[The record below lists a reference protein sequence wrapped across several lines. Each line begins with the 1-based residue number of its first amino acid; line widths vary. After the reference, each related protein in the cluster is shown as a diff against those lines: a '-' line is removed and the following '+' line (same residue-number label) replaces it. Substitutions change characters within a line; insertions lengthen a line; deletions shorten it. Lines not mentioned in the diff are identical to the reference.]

1 MNSFNN
7 NNKMENFNFEALLKD
22 SLKMNIMSQIE
33 TGNAYI
39 DAVMRMIMITILTA
53 ITGKFIGFVTEFRIP
68 GLNLNIT
75 RKIYLWWKQP
85 KRILITGHIFRELRF
100 LHIRFD
106 FSQRFKAILHKILKS
121 MSTEKN
127 KKLIKKIKE
136 LQVRDSTRYF
146 EKKDEEEFNFIVDQ
160 ESSFEIDAGIF
171 CEVKTFCNNI
181 ESGDKKT
188 NINKEEYQIEIWSLH
203 MNCQELL
210 QYIEKITDEYEKEQ
224 REKSNRKKYIF
235 TFDGRDPETSVKWQ
249 VTEFM
254 NKRTLDHVFFEE
266 KDEVVNFLE
275 KFMKERELYEK
286 IGKPYQ
292 LGILLEGEPGCGKT
306 SFIVA
311 LANYFNRSI
320 KDCQFN
326 RMKTIDDLESCI
338 HCISYDNKDMSID
351 KVIMVAEDFDAMTDL
366 GKSRKLIQKESE
378 ESIMKIQKRNNE
390 FQKNMETFKSEEAKA
405 ILCAIAS
412 QDDLTAAPNLV
423 FPKPDPSKSRD
434 ITLSSVLNIMDGIN
448 NQPGRIIIFTTNH
461 PETLDEAFL
470 RPGRIDLRIKFGR
483 PSRKVMYQIIQNWYK
498 AHDDIYPGRNLVS
511 QFEEKWEKYYDR
523 IKDHKF
529 RPCDVTNILQKFGDN
544 MERAFIEF
552 LKD

>member
-1 MNSFNN
+1 MD
-7 NNKMENFNFEALLKD
+7 NFNFEALLKD
-22 SLKMNIMSQIE
+22 SLKMNIISQIE
-33 TGNAYI
+33 TGNPYI
-39 DAVMRMIMITILTA
+39 DAVVRMIMLTILTA
-53 ITGKFIGFVTEFRIP
+53 ITGKFIGFVTEWRMPNF
-68 GLNLNIT
+68 NIC
-75 RKIYLWWKQP
+75 RKIYFWSKKP
-85 KRILITGHIFRELRF
+85 KCIVITGNIFREFRF

-106 FSQRFKAILHKILKS
+106 FSQRFKAVLHKILKS

-127 KKLIKKIKE
+127 KKLIQKIKE
-136 LQVRDSTRYF
+136 LQVRDSTRFF
-146 EKKDEEEFNFIVDQ
+146 EKRQEEEFNFIVDQ
-160 ESSFEIDAGIF
+160 REPFEIDAEIF
-171 CEVKTFCNNI
+171 CLVTTYSNNI

-188 NINKEEYQIEIWSLH
+188 NLSKEEYQIEIWSEH

-210 QYIEKITDEYEKEQ
+210 EYIEKITDEYEREQ
-224 REKSNRKKYIF
+224 RDKSNRKKYIF
-235 TFDGRDPETSVKWQ
+235 TFDGKDPEVGLKWQ

-266 KDEVVNFLE
+266 KAEVVHFLE
-275 KFMKERELYEK
+275 KFMKERELYER

-338 HCISYDNKDMSID
+338 QCIGYDNKDMSID
-351 KVIMVAEDFDAMTDL
+351 KVIMVAEDFDCMTNVA
-366 GKSRKLIQKESE
+366 KSRKLIEKESE
-378 ESIMKIQKRNNE
+378 ESIMKAQKRNDE
-390 FQKNMETFKSEEAKA
+390 FQKNMANFQSEEAKA

-412 QDDLTAAPNLV
+412 QDDMTAPHVVL
-423 FPKPDPSKSRD
+423 PKPDPSKSRD

-483 PSRKVMYQIIQNWYK
+483 PSRKVMYDIIHNWYK
-498 AHDDIYPGRNLVS
+498 AHDEFYPGRNLVS
-511 QFEEKWEKYYDR
+511 QFEEKWEKYYER
-523 IKDHKF
+523 LQDHKF
-529 RPCDVTNILQKFGDN
+529 RPCDITNILQKFGDN
-544 MERAFIEF
+544 MERTFIEF
-552 LKD
+552 LKN

>member
-1 MNSFNN
+1 MD
-7 NNKMENFNFEALLKD
+7 NFNFEALLKD
-22 SLKMNIMSQIE
+22 SLKMNVMSQIE
-33 TGNAYI
+33 TGNPYI
-39 DAVMRMIMITILTA
+39 DAIMRMIILTMLTA
-53 ITGKFIGFVTEFRIP
+53 ITGRFIQFVTERRMLS
-68 GLNLNIT
+68 LNFNIA

-85 KRILITGHIFRELRF
+85 KRILITGHILRELRF

-136 LQVRDSTRYF
+136 LQVRDSTRYY
-146 EKKDEEEFNFIVDQ
+146 EKKEEEEFNFIVDQ
-160 ESSFEIDAGIF
+160 KSCFEIDTGIF
-171 CEVKTFCNNI
+171 CEVNTFCNNL

-188 NINKEEYQIEIWSLH
+188 SINKEEYQIELWSLN
-203 MNCQELL
+203 MNCQQLL
-210 QYIEKITDEYEKEQ
+210 EYIEKITDEYEREQ
-224 REKSNRKKYIF
+224 RDKSNRKKYIF
-235 TFDGRDPETSVKWQ
+235 TFDGRDPETGVKWQ

-254 NKRTLDHVFFEE
+254 NKRSLEHVFFEE
-266 KDEVVNFLE
+266 KDEVIHFLE

-326 RMKTIDDLESCI
+326 RMKTIDDLENCI

-351 KVIMVAEDFDAMTDL
+351 KVIMVAEDFDCMTDL
-366 GKSRKLIQKESE
+366 AKSRKLIQKESE
-378 ESIMKIQKRNNE
+378 ESIKKMQQRNDE
-390 FQKNMETFKSEEAKA
+390 FQKNMGSFKSEEAKA

-412 QDDLTAAPNLV
+412 QDDMTVIPQMML
-423 FPKPDPSKSRD
+423 PKNDPSKSRD

-461 PETLDEAFL
+461 PETLDDAFL

-483 PSRKVMYQIIQNWYK
+483 PSRKVMYQIIHNWYK
-498 AHDDIYPGRNLVS
+498 AHDEFYPGRNLVS

-523 IKDHKF
+523 LQDNKF
-529 RPCDVTNILQKFGDN
+529 RPCDITNILQKFGDN
-544 MERAFIEF
+544 MERTFIEF
-552 LKD
+552 QKEIF

>member
-1 MNSFNN
+1 MD
-7 NNKMENFNFEALLKD
+7 NFNFEALLKD
-22 SLKMNIMSQIE
+22 SLKMNIISQIE
-33 TGNAYI
+33 TGNPYI
-39 DAVMRMIMITILTA
+39 DAVIRMIMLTMLTA
-53 ITGKFIGFVTEFRIP
+53 ITGKFIGFVTEWRIP
-68 GLNLNIT
+68 SFNFNIA

-85 KRILITGHIFRELRF
+85 KRILITGHIFREMRF

-136 LQVRDSTRYF
+136 LQVRDSTRYY
-146 EKKDEEEFNFIVDQ
+146 EKKEEEEFNFIVDQ
-160 ESSFEIDAGIF
+160 KSSFEIDTGIF
-171 CEVKTFCNNI
+171 CEVNTFYNNI

-188 NINKEEYQIEIWSLH
+188 SVNKEEYQIEIWSLN

-210 QYIEKITDEYEKEQ
+210 QYIEKITDEYEREQ

-235 TFDGRDPETSVKWQ
+235 TFDGSDPEVGLKWQ

-266 KDEVVNFLE
+266 KEEVVHFL
-275 KFMKERELYEK
+275 KKWIRECKLYEM

-306 SFIVA
+306 SFMVA
-311 LANYFNRSI
+311 LANELERNI
-320 KDCQFN
+320 KECKFD
-326 RMKTIDDLESCI
+326 RMKSIDDLERCI

-351 KVIMVAEDFDAMTDL
+351 KVIMVAEDFDCMTDIA
-366 GKSRKLIQKESE
+366 KSRKLIQKESE
-378 ESIMKIQKRNNE
+378 ESIMKSQKKNSE
-390 FQKNMETFKSEEAKA
+390 FQKNMESFKSEEAKA

-412 QDDLTAAPNLV
+412 QDDMTAAPHVV
-423 FPKPDPSKSRD
+423 FPKPDPSKNRD

-461 PETLDEAFL
+461 PETLDDAFL

-483 PSRKVMYQIIQNWYK
+483 PSRKVMYQIIHNWYK
-498 AHDDIYPGRNLVS
+498 AHDDFYPGKNLVS

-523 IKDHKF
+523 LQDNKF
-529 RPCDVTNILQKFGDN
+529 RPCDITNILQKFGDN
-544 MERAFIEF
+544 MERTFIEF

>member
-1 MNSFNN
+1 MD
-7 NNKMENFNFEALLKD
+7 NFNFEALLKD
-22 SLKMNIMSQIE
+22 SLKMNVMSQIE
-33 TGNAYI
+33 TGNPYI
-39 DAVMRMIMITILTA
+39 DAIMRMIMLTMLTA
-53 ITGKFIGFVTEFRIP
+53 ITGRFIGFVTERRIP
-68 GLNLNIT
+68 NLNFNIP

-85 KRILITGHIFRELRF
+85 KRILITGHILRELRF

-136 LQVRDSTRYF
+136 LQVRDSTRYY
-146 EKKDEEEFNFIVDQ
+146 EKKEEEEFNFIVDQ
-160 ESSFEIDAGIF
+160 KSCFEIDTGIF
-171 CEVKTFCNNI
+171 CEVNTFCNNL

-188 NINKEEYQIEIWSLH
+188 SINKEEYQIEIWSLN

-224 REKSNRKKYIF
+224 RDKSNRKKYIF
-235 TFDGRDPETSVKWQ
+235 TFDGRDSETGVKWQ
-249 VTEFM
+249 VNEFM
-254 NKRTLDHVFFEE
+254 NKRSLDHVFFEE
-266 KDEVVNFLE
+266 KEEVVHFLE

-338 HCISYDNKDMSID
+338 HCICYDNKDMSID
-351 KVIMVAEDFDAMTDL
+351 KVIMVAEDFDCMTDL
-366 GKSRKLIQKESE
+366 AKSRKLIQKESD
-378 ESIMKIQKRNNE
+378 ESIMKAQKRNDE
-390 FQKNMETFKSEEAKA
+390 FQKNMGSFKSDEAKA

-412 QDDLTAAPNLV
+412 QDDMTVIPQMML
-423 FPKPDPSKSRD
+423 PKNDPSKSRD

-461 PETLDEAFL
+461 PETLDDAFL

-483 PSRKVMYQIIQNWYK
+483 PSRKVMYDIIKNWYK
-498 AHDDIYPGRNLVS
+498 AHDEFYPGKNLVS
-511 QFEEKWEKYYDR
+511 QFEEKWEKYYER
-523 IKDHKF
+523 LQDHKF
-529 RPCDVTNILQKFGDN
+529 RPCDITNILQKFGDN
-544 MERAFIEF
+544 MERTFIEF
-552 LKD
+552 QRNVS

>member
-1 MNSFNN
+1 MD
-7 NNKMENFNFEALLKD
+7 NFNFEALLKD
-22 SLKMNIMSQIE
+22 SLKMNVMSQIE
-33 TGNAYI
+33 TGNPYI
-39 DAVMRMIMITILTA
+39 DAIMRMIMLTMLTA
-53 ITGKFIGFVTEFRIP
+53 ITGRFIQFVTEKRI
-68 GLNLNIT
+68 LNLNFNIT

-136 LQVRDSTRYF
+136 LQVRDSTRYY
-146 EKKDEEEFNFIVDQ
+146 EKKEEEEFNFIVDQ
-160 ESSFEIDAGIF
+160 KSSFEIDAGIF
-171 CEVKTFCNNI
+171 CEVNTYYNNLD
-181 ESGDKKT
+181 SGDKKT
-188 NINKEEYQIEIWSLH
+188 SINKEEYQIEIWSLN

-224 REKSNRKKYIF
+224 RDKSNRKKYIF
-235 TFDGRDPETSVKWQ
+235 TFDGRDSETGVKWQ
-249 VTEFM
+249 VNEFM
-254 NKRTLDHVFFEE
+254 NKRSLDHVFFEE
-266 KDEVVNFLE
+266 KEEVVHFLE

-338 HCISYDNKDMSID
+338 HCICYDNKDMSID
-351 KVIMVAEDFDAMTDL
+351 KVIMVAEDFDCMTDL
-366 GKSRKLIQKESE
+366 AKSRKLIQKESD
-378 ESIMKIQKRNNE
+378 ESIMKAQKRNDE
-390 FQKNMETFKSEEAKA
+390 FQKNMGSFKSEEAKA

-412 QDDLTAAPNLV
+412 QDDMTVIPQMML
-423 FPKPDPSKSRD
+423 PKNDPSKSRD

-461 PETLDEAFL
+461 PETLDDAFL

-483 PSRKVMYQIIQNWYK
+483 PSRKVMYDIIKNWYK
-498 AHDDIYPGRNLVS
+498 AHDEFYPGKNLVS
-511 QFEEKWEKYYDR
+511 QFEEKWEKYYER
-523 IKDHKF
+523 LQDHKF
-529 RPCDVTNILQKFGDN
+529 RPCDITNILQKFGDN
-544 MERAFIEF
+544 MERTFIEF
-552 LKD
+552 QRNAS

>member
-1 MNSFNN
+1 MD
-7 NNKMENFNFEALLKD
+7 NFNFEILLKD
-22 SLKMNIMSQIE
+22 SLKMNMISQIE
-33 TGNAYI
+33 TGNPYI
-39 DAVMRMIMITILTA
+39 DAVMRMILLTILTA
-53 ITGKFIGFVTEFRIP
+53 VTGKFISFVTEWRMP
-68 GLNLNIT
+68 NLNIT
-75 RKIYLWWKQP
+75 RKIYLLWKRP
-85 KRILITGHIFRELRF
+85 KRILITGHIFREFRF

-106 FSQRFKAILHKILKS
+106 FSQRFKAILYKILKS

-127 KKLIKKIKE
+127 KKLIQKIKE
-136 LQVRDSTRYF
+136 LQVRDSTRFY
-146 EKKDEEEFNFIVDQ
+146 EKKEEEEFNFIIDQ
-160 ESSFEIDAGIF
+160 KSSFEIDPGIY
-171 CEVKTFCNNI
+171 CEVNSYYNNI

-188 NINKEEYQIEIWSLH
+188 SINKEEYQIEIWSEH
-203 MNCQELL
+203 MDCQQLL
-210 QYIEKITDEYEKEQ
+210 EYIEKITDEYEREQ

-235 TFDGRDPETSVKWQ
+235 TFDGRDPEVGLKWQ

-266 KDEVVNFLE
+266 KEEVVHFLE

-326 RMKTIDDLESCI
+326 RMKTIDDLENCI

-351 KVIMVAEDFDAMTDL
+351 KVIMVAEDFDAMTNVA
-366 GKSRKLIQKESE
+366 KSRKLIEKEGE
-378 ESIMKIQKRNNE
+378 ESIMKAKKRDDDLK
-390 FQKNMETFKSEEAKA
+390 KNMESFQSEEAKA

-412 QDDLTAAPNLV
+412 QDDMAAPYVNL
-423 FPKPDPSKSRD
+423 PKNDPSKSRD

-483 PSRKVMYQIIQNWYK
+483 PSRKVMYDIVKNWYK
-498 AHDDIYPGRNLVS
+498 AHDEFYPGRNYVI
-511 QFEEKWEKYYDR
+511 QFEQKWEKYYDR
-523 IKDHKF
+523 LQDHKF
-529 RPCDVTNILQKFGDN
+529 RPCDITNILQKFGDN
-544 MERAFIEF
+544 MERTFIEF

>member
-1 MNSFNN
+1 MD
-7 NNKMENFNFEALLKD
+7 NFNFEALLKD
-22 SLKMNIMSQIE
+22 SLKMNIISQIE
-33 TGNAYI
+33 TGNPYI
-39 DAVMRMIMITILTA
+39 DAIIRMIMLTMLTA
-53 ITGKFIGFVTEFRIP
+53 ITGKFIGFVTEWRIP
-68 GLNLNIT
+68 NLNFNIA

-85 KRILITGHIFRELRF
+85 KRILITGHILRELRF

-146 EKKDEEEFNFIVDQ
+146 EKKEEEEFNFIVDQ
-160 ESSFEIDAGIF
+160 KSCFEIDTGIF
-171 CEVKTFCNNI
+171 CEVNTFCNNL

-188 NINKEEYQIEIWSLH
+188 SINKEEYQIEIWSLN
-203 MNCQELL
+203 MNCQQLL
-210 QYIEKITDEYEKEQ
+210 EYIEKITDEYEREQ
-224 REKSNRKKYIF
+224 RDKSNRKKYIF
-235 TFDGRDPETSVKWQ
+235 TFDGRDSETGVKWQ
-249 VTEFM
+249 VNEFM
-254 NKRTLDHVFFEE
+254 NKRSLDHVFFEE
-266 KDEVVNFLE
+266 KDEVVHFLE

-338 HCISYDNKDMSID
+338 HCICYDNKDMSID
-351 KVIMVAEDFDAMTDL
+351 KVIMVAEDFDCMTDL
-366 GKSRKLIQKESE
+366 GKSRKLIQKESD
-378 ESIMKIQKRNNE
+378 ESIMKTQKRNDE
-390 FQKNMETFKSEEAKA
+390 FQKNMGSFKSEEAKA

-412 QDDLTAAPNLV
+412 QDDMTVIPQMML
-423 FPKPDPSKSRD
+423 PKNDPSKSRD

-483 PSRKVMYQIIQNWYK
+483 PSRKVMYDIIKNWYK
-498 AHDDIYPGRNLVS
+498 AHDDFYPGKNLVS

-523 IKDHKF
+523 LQDHKF
-529 RPCDVTNILQKFGDN
+529 RPCDITNILQKFGDN
-544 MERAFIEF
+544 MERTFIEF
-552 LKD
+552 QRNAS

>member
-1 MNSFNN
+1 MD
-7 NNKMENFNFEALLKD
+7 NFNFEGLLKD
-22 SLKMNIMSQIE
+22 SLKMNIISQIE
-33 TGNAYI
+33 TGNVYI
-39 DAVMRMIMITILTA
+39 DAIMRMIMLTMLTA
-53 ITGKFIGFVTEFRIP
+53 ITGKFIGFVTEWRIP
-68 GLNLNIT
+68 SLNFNIA

-85 KRILITGHIFRELRF
+85 KRILITGHIFREMRY

-160 ESSFEIDAGIF
+160 KSSFEIDAGIF
-171 CEVKTFCNNI
+171 CEVNTFCNNI

-188 NINKEEYQIEIWSLH
+188 SVNKEEYQIEIWSLH

-210 QYIEKITDEYEKEQ
+210 QYIEKITDEYVEEQ
-224 REKSNRKKYIF
+224 RKKSNRKKYIF
-235 TFDGRDPETSVKWQ
+235 MFDGSDPEVGLKWQ

-266 KDEVVNFLE
+266 KEEVVNFLE

-366 GKSRKLIQKESE
+366 AKSRKLIQKESE
-378 ESIMKIQKRNNE
+378 ESIMKAQKRNDE
-390 FQKNMETFKSEEAKA
+390 FQKNMGSLKSEEAKA

-412 QDDLTAAPNLV
+412 QDDMTAAPHVV

-461 PETLDEAFL
+461 PETLDDAFL

-483 PSRKVMYQIIQNWYK
+483 PSRKVMHQIIHNWYK
-498 AHDDIYPGRNLVS
+498 SHDEFYPGRNLVS

-523 IKDHKF
+523 LQDHKF
-529 RPCDVTNILQKFGDN
+529 RPCDITNILQKFGDN
-544 MERAFIEF
+544 MERTFIEF
-552 LKD
+552 LKN

>member
-1 MNSFNN
+1 MD
-7 NNKMENFNFEALLKD
+7 NFNFEGLLKD
-22 SLKMNIMSQIE
+22 SLKMNIISQIE

-39 DAVMRMIMITILTA
+39 DAIMRMIMLTILTA
-53 ITGKFIGFVTEFRIP
+53 ITGKFIGFVTEWRMPNF
-68 GLNLNIT
+68 NIA
-75 RKIYLWWKQP
+75 RKFYLWWKQP
-85 KRILITGHIFRELRF
+85 KRILITGHIFREFRF

-121 MSTEKN
+121 MSTKKN
-127 KKLIKKIKE
+127 RKLIQKIKE
-136 LQVRDSTRYF
+136 LQVRDSTRFYD
-146 EKKDEEEFNFIVDQ
+146 KKEDDVEFNFIVDQ
-160 ESSFEIDAGIF
+160 REPFEIDAGIF
-171 CEVKTFCNNI
+171 CLVNTYSNNI

-188 NINKEEYQIEIWSLH
+188 NISKEEYQIEIWAENMS
-203 MNCQELL
+203 CQELL

-235 TFDGRDPETSVKWQ
+235 TFDGRDPETGVKWQ

-266 KDEVVNFLE
+266 KDEVVHFLE

-311 LANYFNRSI
+311 LANWFNRSI

-338 HCISYDNKDMSID
+338 HCIGYDNKDMSID
-351 KVIMVAEDFDAMTDL
+351 KVIMVAEDFDCMTDL
-366 GKSRKLIQKESE
+366 AKSRKLIQKEND
-378 ESIMKIQKRNNE
+378 ESIMKAQKRNDE
-390 FQKNMETFKSEEAKA
+390 FQKNMGSFKSEEAKA

-412 QDDLTAAPNLV
+412 QDDMTASPHVV

-483 PSRKVMYQIIQNWYK
+483 PSRKVMHQIIQNWYK
-498 AHDDIYPGRNLVS
+498 AHDEFYPGRNLVS

-523 IKDHKF
+523 LQDHKF
-529 RPCDVTNILQKFGDN
+529 RPCDITNILQKFGDN
-544 MERAFIEF
+544 MERTFIEF
-552 LKD
+552 MKD

>member
-1 MNSFNN
+1 MD
-7 NNKMENFNFEALLKD
+7 NFNFESLLKD
-22 SLKMNIMSQIE
+22 SLKMNVMSQIE
-33 TGNAYI
+33 TGNPYI
-39 DAVMRMIMITILTA
+39 DAVMRMIILTMLTA
-53 ITGKFIGFVTEFRIP
+53 FTGRFIGFVTESRIP
-68 GLNLNIT
+68 SFNIA
-75 RKIYLWWKQP
+75 RKIYFLWQKP

-100 LHIRFD
+100 LNIRFN
-106 FSQRFKAILHKILKS
+106 FSQRFKAILYKILKS

-127 KKLIKKIKE
+127 KKLIQKIKE

-146 EKKDEEEFNFIVDQ
+146 EKKEEEEFNFIVDQ
-160 ESSFEIDAGIF
+160 KSSFEIDDGIF
-171 CEVKTFCNNI
+171 CEVNAFYNNI

-188 NINKEEYQIEIWSLH
+188 NINKEEYQIEIWSEH
-203 MNCQELL
+203 MDCQQLL
-210 QYIEKITDEYEKEQ
+210 EYIEKITDEYEREQ
-224 REKSNRKKYIF
+224 RDKSNRKKYIF
-235 TFDGRDPETSVKWQ
+235 TFDGRDPEVGLKWQ
-249 VTEFM
+249 VSEFM
-254 NKRTLDHVFFEE
+254 NKRSLDHVFFEE
-266 KDEVVNFLE
+266 KEEVVHFLE

-311 LANYFNRSI
+311 LANYFDRSI

-338 HCISYDNKDMSID
+338 HCIGYDNKDMSID
-351 KVIMVAEDFDAMTDL
+351 KVIMVAEDFDCMTNIA
-366 GKSRKLIQKESE
+366 KSRKLIEKESE
-378 ESIMKIQKRNNE
+378 ESIMKVQKRNND

-412 QDDLTAAPNLV
+412 QDDMTAPYSVL
-423 FPKPDPSKSRD
+423 PKNDPLKSRD

-483 PSRKVMYQIIQNWYK
+483 PSRKVMYQIIRNWYK
-498 AHDDIYPGRNLVS
+498 AHDEFYPGKNLVS
-511 QFEEKWEKYYDR
+511 QFEEKWERYYDR
-523 IKDHKF
+523 LKDHKF
-529 RPCDVTNILQKFGDN
+529 RPCDITNILQKYGDN
-544 MERAFIEF
+544 MERTFIEF
-552 LKD
+552 SKTS

>member
-1 MNSFNN
+1 MD
-7 NNKMENFNFEALLKD
+7 NFNFEALLKD
-22 SLKMNIMSQIE
+22 SLKMNIISQIE
-33 TGNAYI
+33 TGNPYI
-39 DAVMRMIMITILTA
+39 DAVMRMIMLTMLTA
-53 ITGKFIGFVTEFRIP
+53 ITGKFIGFVTECRMP
-68 GLNLNIT
+68 NMNIGK
-75 RKIYLWWKQP
+75 KIYFLWKRP
-85 KRILITGHIFRELRF
+85 KRILITGHIFREMRY

-106 FSQRFKAILHKILKS
+106 FSQRFKAVLHKILKS

-127 KKLIKKIKE
+127 KKLIQKIKE

-146 EKKDEEEFNFIVDQ
+146 EKKEEEEFNFIVDQ
-160 ESSFEIDAGIF
+160 KSCFEIDAGIF
-171 CEVKTFCNNI
+171 CEVNTFYNNI

-188 NINKEEYQIEIWSLH
+188 NINKEEYQIEIWSEH

-210 QYIEKITDEYEKEQ
+210 QYIEKITDEYEREQ

-235 TFDGRDPETSVKWQ
+235 TFDGRDPEVGIKWQ

-254 NKRTLDHVFFEE
+254 NKRKLAHVFFEGKE
-266 KDEVVNFLE
+266 EVVNFLE

-286 IGKPYQ
+286 IGKSWQ

-306 SFIVA
+306 LFTSA
-311 LANYFNRSI
+311 LADEFDRSI

-326 RMKTIDDLESCI
+326 RMKTIDDLEKCI
-338 HCISYDNKDMSID
+338 HCISYDNKDMSVD
-351 KVIMVAEDFDAMTDL
+351 KVIMVAEDFDCMTDIA
-366 GKSRKLIQKESE
+366 KSRKLIQKEND
-378 ESIMKIQKRNNE
+378 ESIKKIQQRNDE
-390 FQKNMETFKSEEAKA
+390 FQRNMGSFKSEEAKA

-412 QDDLTAAPNLV
+412 QDDMTASPHV
-423 FPKPDPSKSRD
+423 IFPKPDPSKSRD

-483 PSRKVMYQIIQNWYK
+483 PSRKVMHQIIQNWYK
-498 AHDDIYPGRNLVS
+498 AHDEFYPGRNLVS

-523 IKDHKF
+523 LQDHKF
-529 RPCDVTNILQKFGDN
+529 RPCDITNILQKFGDN
-544 MERAFIEF
+544 MERTFIEL

>member
-1 MNSFNN
+1 MD
-7 NNKMENFNFEALLKD
+7 NFNFEALLKD
-22 SLKMNIMSQIE
+22 SLKMNVMSQIE
-33 TGNAYI
+33 TGNIYI
-39 DAVMRMIMITILTA
+39 DAIMRMIMLTMLTA
-53 ITGKFIGFVTEFRIP
+53 ITGRFIGFVTERRIP
-68 GLNLNIT
+68 NLNFNIP

-85 KRILITGHIFRELRF
+85 KRILITGHILRELRF

-136 LQVRDSTRYF
+136 LQVRDSTRYY
-146 EKKDEEEFNFIVDQ
+146 EKKEEEEFNFIVDQ
-160 ESSFEIDAGIF
+160 KSCFEIDTGIF
-171 CEVKTFCNNI
+171 CEVNTFCNNL

-188 NINKEEYQIEIWSLH
+188 SINKEEYQIEIWSLN
-203 MNCQELL
+203 MNCQQLL
-210 QYIEKITDEYEKEQ
+210 EYIEKITDEYEKEQ
-224 REKSNRKKYIF
+224 RDKSNRKKYIF
-235 TFDGRDPETSVKWQ
+235 TFDGRDTETGVKWQ

-254 NKRTLDHVFFEE
+254 NKRSLEHVFFEE
-266 KDEVVNFLE
+266 KDEVVHFLE

-338 HCISYDNKDMSID
+338 HCICYDNKDMSID
-351 KVIMVAEDFDAMTDL
+351 KVIMVAEDFDCMTNIS
-366 GKSRKLIQKESE
+366 KSRKLIEKEGE
-378 ESIMKIQKRNNE
+378 ESIMKTQKRNNE
-390 FQKNMETFKSEEAKA
+390 FQKNMGSFKSEEAKA

-412 QDDLTAAPNLV
+412 QDDLTAAPHIV

-483 PSRKVMYQIIQNWYK
+483 PSRKVMYQIIHNWYK
-498 AHDDIYPGRNLVS
+498 AHDDFYPGKNLVS

-523 IKDHKF
+523 LQDHKV
-529 RPCDVTNILQKFGDN
+529 RPCDITNILQKFGDN
-544 MERAFIEF
+544 MERTFIEF
-552 LKD
+552 QRNSF

>member
-1 MNSFNN
+1 MD
-7 NNKMENFNFEALLKD
+7 NFNFEALLKD
-22 SLKMNIMSQIE
+22 SLKMNVMSQIE
-33 TGNAYI
+33 TGNPYI
-39 DAVMRMIMITILTA
+39 DAIMRMIMLTMLTA
-53 ITGKFIGFVTEFRIP
+53 ITGKFIGFVTECRMPSF
-68 GLNLNIT
+68 NFNIA

-85 KRILITGHIFRELRF
+85 KRILITGHILRELRF

-136 LQVRDSTRYF
+136 LQVRDSTRYY
-146 EKKDEEEFNFIVDQ
+146 EKKEEEEFNFIVDQ
-160 ESSFEIDAGIF
+160 KSCFEIDAGIF
-171 CEVKTFCNNI
+171 CEVNTYYNNLD
-181 ESGDKKT
+181 SGDKKT
-188 NINKEEYQIEIWSLH
+188 SINKEEYQIEIWSLN
-203 MNCQELL
+203 MNCQQLL
-210 QYIEKITDEYEKEQ
+210 EYIEKITDEYEREQ
-224 REKSNRKKYIF
+224 RDKSNRKKYIF
-235 TFDGRDPETSVKWQ
+235 TFDGRDPETGVKWQ

-254 NKRTLDHVFFEE
+254 NKRSLDHVFFEE
-266 KDEVVNFLE
+266 KDEVVHFLE

-338 HCISYDNKDMSID
+338 HCICYDNKDMSID
-351 KVIMVAEDFDAMTDL
+351 KVIMVAEDFDCMTDL
-366 GKSRKLIQKESE
+366 AKSRKLIQKESD
-378 ESIMKIQKRNNE
+378 ESIMKAQKRNDE
-390 FQKNMETFKSEEAKA
+390 FQKNMGSFKSEEAKA

-412 QDDLTAAPNLV
+412 QDDMTVIPQMML
-423 FPKPDPSKSRD
+423 PKNDPSKSRD

-461 PETLDEAFL
+461 PETLDDAFL

-483 PSRKVMYQIIQNWYK
+483 PSRKVMYDIIKNWYK
-498 AHDDIYPGRNLVS
+498 AHDEFYPGKNLVS
-511 QFEEKWEKYYDR
+511 QFEEKWEKYSER
-523 IKDHKF
+523 LQDHKF
-529 RPCDVTNILQKFGDN
+529 RPCDITNILQKFGDN
-544 MERAFIEF
+544 IERVFIEF
-552 LKD
+552 QKEIL

>member
-1 MNSFNN
+1 
-7 NNKMENFNFEALLKD
+7 
-22 SLKMNIMSQIE
+22 
-33 TGNAYI
+33 
-39 DAVMRMIMITILTA
+39 
-53 ITGKFIGFVTEFRIP
+53 
-68 GLNLNIT
+68 
-75 RKIYLWWKQP
+75 
-85 KRILITGHIFRELRF
+85 
-100 LHIRFD
+100 
-106 FSQRFKAILHKILKS
+106 
-121 MSTEKN
+121 
-127 KKLIKKIKE
+127 
-136 LQVRDSTRYF
+136 
-146 EKKDEEEFNFIVDQ
+146 
-160 ESSFEIDAGIF
+160 
-171 CEVKTFCNNI
+171 
-181 ESGDKKT
+181 
-188 NINKEEYQIEIWSLH
+188 

-210 QYIEKITDEYEKEQ
+210 NYIEKITDEYEREQ
-224 REKSNRKKYIF
+224 RDKSNRKKYIF
-235 TFDGRDPETSVKWQ
+235 TFDGKDPEVGLKWQ

-266 KDEVVNFLE
+266 KEEVVHFLE

-311 LANYFNRSI
+311 IANWFNRSI

-338 HCISYDNKDMSID
+338 HCIGYDNKDMSID
-351 KVIMVAEDFDAMTDL
+351 KVIMVAEDFDCMTNVA
-366 GKSRKLIQKESE
+366 KSRKLIEKEGE
-378 ESIMKIQKRNNE
+378 ESIMKAQKKNDE
-390 FQKNMETFKSEEAKA
+390 FQKNMASFQSEEAKA

-412 QDDLTAAPNLV
+412 QDDMTAPHVVL
-423 FPKPDPSKSRD
+423 PKPDPSKSRD

-498 AHDDIYPGRNLVS
+498 AHDDFYPGRNLVS
-511 QFEEKWEKYYDR
+511 QFEEKWERYFDR
-523 IKDHKF
+523 LKDHKF
-529 RPCDVTNILQKFGDN
+529 RPCDITNILQKYGDN
-544 MERAFIEF
+544 MERTFIEF

>member
-1 MNSFNN
+1 MD
-7 NNKMENFNFEALLKD
+7 NFNFETFLKD
-22 SLKMNIMSQIE
+22 SLKMNVMSQIE
-33 TGNAYI
+33 TGNAFI
-39 DAVMRMIMITILTA
+39 DAIMRMIILTMLTA
-53 ITGKFIGFVTEFRIP
+53 ITGRFIGFVTERRIP
-68 GLNLNIT
+68 NLNFNIP

-85 KRILITGHIFRELRF
+85 KRILITGHILRELRF

-136 LQVRDSTRYF
+136 LQVRDSTRYY

-160 ESSFEIDAGIF
+160 KSCFEIDTGIF
-171 CEVKTFCNNI
+171 CEVNTFCNNL

-188 NINKEEYQIEIWSLH
+188 SINKEEYQIEIWSLN
-203 MNCQELL
+203 MNCQQLL
-210 QYIEKITDEYEKEQ
+210 EYIEKITDEYEKEQ
-224 REKSNRKKYIF
+224 RDKSNRKKYIF
-235 TFDGRDPETSVKWQ
+235 TFDGRDTETGVKWQ

-254 NKRTLDHVFFEE
+254 NKRSLEHVFFEE
-266 KDEVVNFLE
+266 KEEVVHFLE

-338 HCISYDNKDMSID
+338 HCISYDNKDMNID
-351 KVIMVAEDFDAMTDL
+351 KVIMVAEDFDCMTDL
-366 GKSRKLIQKESE
+366 AKSRKLIQKEND
-378 ESIMKIQKRNNE
+378 ESIMKAQKRNDE
-390 FQKNMETFKSEEAKA
+390 FQKNMGSFKSEEAKA

-412 QDDLTAAPNLV
+412 QDDMTVIPQMML
-423 FPKPDPSKSRD
+423 PKNDPSKSRD

-498 AHDDIYPGRNLVS
+498 AHDDFYPGKNLVS
-511 QFEEKWEKYYDR
+511 QFEEKWEKYYER
-523 IKDHKF
+523 LQDHKF
-529 RPCDVTNILQKFGDN
+529 RPCDITNILQKFGDN
-544 MERAFIEF
+544 MERTFIEF
-552 LKD
+552 QRNSS

>member
-1 MNSFNN
+1 MD
-7 NNKMENFNFEALLKD
+7 NFNFEALLKD
-22 SLKMNIMSQIE
+22 SLKMNMISQIE
-33 TGNAYI
+33 TGNPYI
-39 DAVMRMIMITILTA
+39 DAVMRMILLTILTA
-53 ITGKFIGFVTEFRIP
+53 VTGKFISFVTEWRMP
-68 GLNLNIT
+68 HLNIT
-75 RKIYLWWKQP
+75 RKIYLLWKRP
-85 KRILITGHIFRELRF
+85 KRILITGHIFREFRF

-106 FSQRFKAILHKILKS
+106 FSQRFKAILYKILKS

-127 KKLIKKIKE
+127 KKLIQKIKE
-136 LQVRDSTRYF
+136 LQVRDSTRFY
-146 EKKDEEEFNFIVDQ
+146 EKKEEEEFNFIVDQ
-160 ESSFEIDAGIF
+160 KSSFEIDPGIY
-171 CEVKTFCNNI
+171 CEVNSYYNNI

-188 NINKEEYQIEIWSLH
+188 SINKEEYQIEIWSEH
-203 MNCQELL
+203 MDCQQLL
-210 QYIEKITDEYEKEQ
+210 EYIEKITDEYEREQ

-235 TFDGRDPETSVKWQ
+235 TFDGRDPEVGLKWQ

-266 KDEVVNFLE
+266 KEEVVHFLE

-326 RMKTIDDLESCI
+326 RMKTIDDLENCI

-351 KVIMVAEDFDAMTDL
+351 KVIMVAEDFDAMTNVA
-366 GKSRKLIQKESE
+366 KSRKLIEKEGE
-378 ESIMKIQKRNNE
+378 ESIMKAKKRDDE
-390 FQKNMETFKSEEAKA
+390 LKKNMESFQSEEAKA

-412 QDDLTAAPNLV
+412 QDDMAAPHVVLTKN
-423 FPKPDPSKSRD
+423 DPSKSRD

-483 PSRKVMYQIIQNWYK
+483 PSRKVMYDIVKNWYK
-498 AHDDIYPGRNLVS
+498 AHDEFYPGRNLVS
-511 QFEEKWEKYYDR
+511 QFEEKWEKYYHN
-523 IKDHKF
+523 IEDHKF
-529 RPCDVTNILQKFGDN
+529 RPCDITNILQKFGDN
-544 MERAFIEF
+544 MERTFIEF

>member
-1 MNSFNN
+1 MD
-7 NNKMENFNFEALLKD
+7 NFNFEALLKD
-22 SLKMNIMSQIE
+22 SLKMNMISQID
-33 TGNAYI
+33 TGNPYI
-39 DAVMRMIMITILTA
+39 DAIVRMILLTILTA
-53 ITGKFIGFVTEFRIP
+53 ITGKFIGFVTEWRMP
-68 GLNLNIT
+68 NLNIT
-75 RKIYLWWKQP
+75 RKIYFWWKKP
-85 KRILITGHIFRELRF
+85 KCIVITGNIFREFRY

-106 FSQRFKAILHKILKS
+106 FSQRFKAVLHKILKS

-127 KKLIKKIKE
+127 KKLIQKIKE
-136 LQVRDSTRYF
+136 LQVRDSTRFF
-146 EKKDEEEFNFIVDQ
+146 EKKEDEVEFNFIVDQ
-160 ESSFEIDAGIF
+160 RESFEIDAGVF
-171 CEVKTFCNNI
+171 CLVNTFSNNI

-188 NINKEEYQIEIWSLH
+188 NISKEEYQIEIWSEH

-210 QYIEKITDEYEKEQ
+210 EYIEKITDEYEREQ
-224 REKSNRKKYIF
+224 HDKSNRKKYIF
-235 TFDGRDPETSVKWQ
+235 TFDGRDPEVGLKWQ

-266 KDEVVNFLE
+266 KDEVVHFLE

-338 HCISYDNKDMSID
+338 QCIGYDNKDMSID
-351 KVIMVAEDFDAMTDL
+351 KVIMVAEDFDCMTNVA
-366 GKSRKLIQKESE
+366 KSRKLIEKEGE
-378 ESIMKIQKRNNE
+378 ESIMKAQKRNDE
-390 FQKNMETFKSEEAKA
+390 FQKNMDSFKSEEAKA
-405 ILCAIAS
+405 ILCAIS
-412 QDDLTAAPNLV
+412 NQDDMTASHMVL
-423 FPKPDPSKSRD
+423 PKPDPSKSRD

-461 PETLDEAFL
+461 PESLDEAFL

-483 PSRKVMYQIIQNWYK
+483 PSRKVMYNIIKNWYK
-498 AHDDIYPGRNLVS
+498 AYDDFYTGRNYVI
-511 QFEEKWEKYYDR
+511 QFEEKWEKYYER
-523 IKDHKF
+523 LQDHKF
-529 RPCDVTNILQKFGDN
+529 RPCDITNILQKFGDN
-544 MERAFIEF
+544 MERTFIEF
-552 LKD
+552 LRD

>member
-1 MNSFNN
+1 MD
-7 NNKMENFNFEALLKD
+7 NFNFDALLKD
-22 SLKMNIMSQIE
+22 SLKMNVMSQIE
-33 TGNAYI
+33 TGNPYI
-39 DAVMRMIMITILTA
+39 DAIMRMIILTMLTA
-53 ITGKFIGFVTEFRIP
+53 ITGRFIQFVTERRMLS
-68 GLNLNIT
+68 LNFNIA

-85 KRILITGHIFRELRF
+85 KRILITGHILRELRF

-136 LQVRDSTRYF
+136 LQVRDSTRYY
-146 EKKDEEEFNFIVDQ
+146 EKKEEEEFNFIVDQ
-160 ESSFEIDAGIF
+160 KSCFEIDTGIF
-171 CEVKTFCNNI
+171 CEVNTFCNNL

-188 NINKEEYQIEIWSLH
+188 SINKEEYQIEIWSLN
-203 MNCQELL
+203 MNCQQLL
-210 QYIEKITDEYEKEQ
+210 EYIEKITDEYEREQ
-224 REKSNRKKYIF
+224 RDKSNRKKYIF
-235 TFDGRDPETSVKWQ
+235 TFDGRDPETGVKWQ

-254 NKRTLDHVFFEE
+254 NKRSLEHVFFEE
-266 KDEVVNFLE
+266 KEEVVHFLE

-326 RMKTIDDLESCI
+326 RMKTIDDLENCI
-338 HCISYDNKDMSID
+338 HCISYDNKDMGID
-351 KVIMVAEDFDAMTDL
+351 KVIMVAEDFDCMTDL
-366 GKSRKLIQKESE
+366 AKSRKLIQKEND
-378 ESIMKIQKRNNE
+378 ESIMKAQKRNDE
-390 FQKNMETFKSEEAKA
+390 FQKNMGSFKSEEAKA

-412 QDDLTAAPNLV
+412 QDDMTVIPQMML
-423 FPKPDPSKSRD
+423 PKNDPSKSRD

-483 PSRKVMYQIIQNWYK
+483 PSRKVMYQIIHNWYK
-498 AHDDIYPGRNLVS
+498 AHDEFYPGKNLVS
-511 QFEEKWEKYYDR
+511 QFEEKWEKYYERLQDL
-523 IKDHKF
+523 KF
-529 RPCDVTNILQKFGDN
+529 RPCDITNILQKFGDN
-544 MERAFIEF
+544 MERTFIEF
-552 LKD
+552 QRTIS

>member
-1 MNSFNN
+1 MD
-7 NNKMENFNFEALLKD
+7 NFNFEGLLKD
-22 SLKMNIMSQIE
+22 SLKMNIISQIE

-39 DAVMRMIMITILTA
+39 DAIMRMIMLTILTA
-53 ITGKFIGFVTEFRIP
+53 ITGKFIGFVTEWRMPNF
-68 GLNLNIT
+68 NIS

-85 KRILITGHIFRELRF
+85 KRILITGHIFREFRF
-100 LHIRFD
+100 LQIRFD

-121 MSTEKN
+121 MSTKKN
-127 KKLIKKIKE
+127 RKLIQKIKE
-136 LQVRDSTRYF
+136 LQVRDSTRFYD
-146 EKKDEEEFNFIVDQ
+146 KKEDDVEFNFIVDQ
-160 ESSFEIDAGIF
+160 REPFEIDAGIF
-171 CEVKTFCNNI
+171 CLVNTYSNNI

-188 NINKEEYQIEIWSLH
+188 NISKEEYQIEIWAENMS
-203 MNCQELL
+203 CQELL

-235 TFDGRDPETSVKWQ
+235 TFDGRDPETGVKWQ
-249 VTEFM
+249 VAEFM

-266 KDEVVNFLE
+266 KEEVVHFLE

-311 LANYFNRSI
+311 LANWFNRSI

-338 HCISYDNKDMSID
+338 HCIGYDNKDMSID
-351 KVIMVAEDFDAMTDL
+351 KVIMVAEDFDCMTDL
-366 GKSRKLIQKESE
+366 AKSRKLIQKEND
-378 ESIMKIQKRNNE
+378 ESIMKAQKRNDE
-390 FQKNMETFKSEEAKA
+390 FQKNMGSFKSEEAKA

-412 QDDLTAAPNLV
+412 QDDMTASPHVV

-483 PSRKVMYQIIQNWYK
+483 PSRKVMHQIIQNWYK
-498 AHDDIYPGRNLVS
+498 AHDEFYPGRNLVS

-523 IKDHKF
+523 LQDHKF
-529 RPCDVTNILQKFGDN
+529 RPCDITNILQKFGDN
-544 MERAFIEF
+544 MERTFIEF
-552 LKD
+552 MKD

>member
-1 MNSFNN
+1 MD
-7 NNKMENFNFEALLKD
+7 NFNFEALLKD
-22 SLKMNIMSQIE
+22 SLKMNIISQIE
-33 TGNAYI
+33 TGNPYI
-39 DAVMRMIMITILTA
+39 DAVMRMIMLTILTA
-53 ITGKFIGFVTEFRIP
+53 ITGKFIGFVTEWRMP
-68 GLNLNIT
+68 YLNIG
-75 RKIYLWWKQP
+75 RKIYFWWKKP
-85 KRILITGHIFRELRF
+85 KCIVITGNIFREFRF

-106 FSQRFKAILHKILKS
+106 FSQRFKAVLHKILKS

-127 KKLIKKIKE
+127 KKLIQKIKE
-136 LQVRDSTRYF
+136 FQVRDSTRFF
-146 EKKDEEEFNFIVDQ
+146 ERKQEEEFNFIVDQ
-160 ESSFEIDAGIF
+160 REPFEIDAGIF
-171 CEVKTFCNNI
+171 CLVNTFSNNI

-188 NINKEEYQIEIWSLH
+188 NLSKEEYQIEIWSEH

-210 QYIEKITDEYEKEQ
+210 EYIEKITDEYEREQ

-235 TFDGRDPETSVKWQ
+235 TFDGRDPEVGLKWQ

-266 KDEVVNFLE
+266 KAEVVHFLE

-338 HCISYDNKDMSID
+338 HCIGYDNKDMSID
-351 KVIMVAEDFDAMTDL
+351 KVIMVAEDFDCMTNVA
-366 GKSRKLIQKESE
+366 KSRKLIEKEGE
-378 ESIMKIQKRNNE
+378 ESIMKAQKKNDE
-390 FQKNMETFKSEEAKA
+390 FQKNMASFQSEEAKA

-412 QDDLTAAPNLV
+412 QDDMTTPIVSL
-423 FPKPDPSKSRD
+423 PKPDPSKSRD

-461 PETLDEAFL
+461 PETLDDAFL

-498 AHDDIYPGRNLVS
+498 AHDDFYPGRNLVS
-511 QFEEKWEKYYDR
+511 QFEEKWERYFDR
-523 IKDHKF
+523 LQDNKF
-529 RPCDVTNILQKFGDN
+529 RPCDITNILQKYGDN
-544 MERAFIEF
+544 MERTFIEF

>member
-1 MNSFNN
+1 MD
-7 NNKMENFNFEALLKD
+7 NFNFEALLKD
-22 SLKMNIMSQIE
+22 SLKMNVMSQIE

-39 DAVMRMIMITILTA
+39 DAVMRMIMLTMLTA
-53 ITGKFIGFVTEFRIP
+53 ITGKFIGFVTEWRMPSF
-68 GLNLNIT
+68 NFNIA

-85 KRILITGHIFRELRF
+85 KRILITGHIFREMRF

-160 ESSFEIDAGIF
+160 KSSFEIDAGIF
-171 CEVKTFCNNI
+171 CEVNTFCNNI
-181 ESGDKKT
+181 ESSDKKT
-188 NINKEEYQIEIWSLH
+188 SVNKEEYQIEIWSLH

-210 QYIEKITDEYEKEQ
+210 QYIEKITDEYVEEQ

-235 TFDGRDPETSVKWQ
+235 TFDGSDPEVGLKWQ

-266 KDEVVNFLE
+266 KKEVVHFLE

-311 LANYFNRSI
+311 LANWFNRSI

-351 KVIMVAEDFDAMTDL
+351 EVIMVAEDFDAMTDL
-366 GKSRKLIQKESE
+366 AKSRKLIQKESE
-378 ESIMKIQKRNNE
+378 ESIMKTQKRNDE
-390 FQKNMETFKSEEAKA
+390 FQKNMSSFKSEEAKA

-412 QDDLTAAPNLV
+412 QDDITAAPHMV

-483 PSRKVMYQIIQNWYK
+483 PSRKVMHQIIQNWYK
-498 AHDDIYPGRNLVS
+498 AHDEFYPGRNLVS

-523 IKDHKF
+523 LQDQKF
-529 RPCDVTNILQKFGDN
+529 RPCDITNILQKFGDN
-544 MERAFIEF
+544 MERTFIEF

>member
-1 MNSFNN
+1 MD
-7 NNKMENFNFEALLKD
+7 NFNFESLLKD
-22 SLKMNIMSQIE
+22 SLKMNVMSQIE
-33 TGNAYI
+33 TGNPYI
-39 DAVMRMIMITILTA
+39 DAIMRMIILTMLTG
-53 ITGKFIGFVTEFRIP
+53 ITGKFIGFVTERRIP
-68 GLNLNIT
+68 SLNFYIA

-85 KRILITGHIFRELRF
+85 KRILITGHILRELRF

-136 LQVRDSTRYF
+136 LQVRDSTRYY
-146 EKKDEEEFNFIVDQ
+146 EKKEEEEFNFIVDQ
-160 ESSFEIDAGIF
+160 KSCFEIDTGIF
-171 CEVKTFCNNI
+171 CEVNTFCNNL

-188 NINKEEYQIEIWSLH
+188 SINKEEYQIELWSLN
-203 MNCQELL
+203 MNCQQLL
-210 QYIEKITDEYEKEQ
+210 EYIEKITDEYEREQ
-224 REKSNRKKYIF
+224 RDKSNRKKYIF
-235 TFDGRDPETSVKWQ
+235 TFDGRDPETGVKWQ

-254 NKRTLDHVFFEE
+254 NKRSLEHVFFEE
-266 KDEVVNFLE
+266 KDEVIHFLE

-326 RMKTIDDLESCI
+326 RMKTIDDLENCI

-351 KVIMVAEDFDAMTDL
+351 KVIMVAEDFDCMTDL
-366 GKSRKLIQKESE
+366 AKSRKLIQKESE
-378 ESIMKIQKRNNE
+378 ESIKKMQQRNDE
-390 FQKNMETFKSEEAKA
+390 FQKNMGSFKSEEAKA

-412 QDDLTAAPNLV
+412 QDDMTVIPQMML
-423 FPKPDPSKSRD
+423 PKNDPSKSRD

-461 PETLDEAFL
+461 PETLDDAFL

-483 PSRKVMYQIIQNWYK
+483 PSRKVMYQIIHNWYK
-498 AHDDIYPGRNLVS
+498 AHDEFYPGRNLVS

-523 IKDHKF
+523 LQDNKF
-529 RPCDVTNILQKFGDN
+529 RPCDITNILQKFGDN
-544 MERAFIEF
+544 MERTFIEF
-552 LKD
+552 QKEIF

>member
-1 MNSFNN
+1 MD
-7 NNKMENFNFEALLKD
+7 NFNFEALLKD
-22 SLKMNIMSQIE
+22 SLKMNIISQIE
-33 TGNAYI
+33 SGNPYI
-39 DAVMRMIMITILTA
+39 DAIIRMIMLTMLTA
-53 ITGKFIGFVTEFRIP
+53 ITGKFISFVTEWRMPEF
-68 GLNLNIT
+68 NIGK
-75 RKIYLWWKQP
+75 KIYFLWKRP
-85 KRILITGHIFRELRF
+85 KRILITGHIFREFRF
-100 LHIRFD
+100 LSIRFD
-106 FSQRFKAILHKILKS
+106 FSQRFKAILNKILKS

-127 KKLIKKIKE
+127 KKLIQKIKE
-136 LQVRDSTRYF
+136 LQVRDSTRYY
-146 EKKDEEEFNFIVDQ
+146 EKKEEEQFNFIVDQ
-160 ESSFEIDAGIF
+160 KSSFEIDPGIF
-171 CEVKTFCNNI
+171 CEINTFYNNI

-188 NINKEEYQIEIWSLH
+188 SINKEEYNIEIWSEH

-210 QYIEKITDEYEKEQ
+210 EYIEKITDEYEREQ

-235 TFDGRDPETSVKWQ
+235 TFDGSDPEVGLKWQ

-266 KDEVVNFLE
+266 KEEVVNFLE

-311 LANYFNRSI
+311 LAKYFDRSI

-326 RMKTIDDLESCI
+326 RMKTIDDLEKCI
-338 HCISYDNKDMSID
+338 QCISYDNKDMSID
-351 KVIMVAEDFDAMTDL
+351 RVIMVAEDFDCMTNVA
-366 GKSRKLIQKESE
+366 KSRKLIQKEGE
-378 ESIMKIQKRNNE
+378 ESIMKAQKRNDE
-390 FQKNMETFKSEEAKA
+390 FQKNMATFQSEEAKA

-412 QDDLTAAPNLV
+412 QDDMAAPFVTL
-423 FPKPDPSKSRD
+423 PKPDPSKSRD

-498 AHDDIYPGRNLVS
+498 AHDEFYPGRNHVS
-511 QFEEKWEKYYDR
+511 QFEEKWEKYYD
-523 IKDHKF
+523 ILQDHKF
-529 RPCDVTNILQKFGDN
+529 RPCDITNILQKFGDN
-544 MERAFIEF
+544 MERTFIEF
-552 LKD
+552 LKN

>member
-1 MNSFNN
+1 MD
-7 NNKMENFNFEALLKD
+7 NFNFEALLKD
-22 SLKMNIMSQIE
+22 SLKMNIISQIE
-33 TGNAYI
+33 TGNAYV
-39 DAVMRMIMITILTA
+39 DAVMRMIMLTMLTA
-53 ITGKFIGFVTEFRIP
+53 ITGKFIGFVTEWRMPSF
-68 GLNLNIT
+68 NFNIA

-136 LQVRDSTRYF
+136 LQVRDSTRYY
-146 EKKDEEEFNFIVDQ
+146 EKKEEEEFNFIVDQ
-160 ESSFEIDAGIF
+160 KSSFEIDTGIF
-171 CEVKTFCNNI
+171 CEVNTFYNNI

-188 NINKEEYQIEIWSLH
+188 SVNKEEYQIEIWSLN

-210 QYIEKITDEYEKEQ
+210 QYIEKITDEYEREQ

-235 TFDGRDPETSVKWQ
+235 TFDGSDPEVGLKWQ

-266 KDEVVNFLE
+266 KEEVVHFL
-275 KFMKERELYEK
+275 KKWIRECKLYEM

-311 LANYFNRSI
+311 LANELERNI
-320 KDCQFN
+320 KECKFD
-326 RMKTIDDLESCI
+326 RMKSIDDLERCI

-351 KVIMVAEDFDAMTDL
+351 KVIMVAEDFDCMTDIA
-366 GKSRKLIQKESE
+366 KSRKLIQKESE
-378 ESIMKIQKRNNE
+378 ESIMKSQKKNSE
-390 FQKNMETFKSEEAKA
+390 FQKNMESFKSEEAKA

-412 QDDLTAAPNLV
+412 QDDMTAAPHVV
-423 FPKPDPSKSRD
+423 FPKPDPSKNRD

-461 PETLDEAFL
+461 PETLDDAFL

-483 PSRKVMYQIIQNWYK
+483 PSRKVMYQIIHNWYK
-498 AHDDIYPGRNLVS
+498 AHDDFYPGKNLVS

-523 IKDHKF
+523 LQDNKF
-529 RPCDVTNILQKFGDN
+529 RPCDITNILQKFGDN
-544 MERAFIEF
+544 MERTFIEF

>member
-1 MNSFNN
+1 MD
-7 NNKMENFNFEALLKD
+7 NFNFEALLKD

-33 TGNAYI
+33 TGNIYI
-39 DAVMRMIMITILTA
+39 DAIMRMIILTMLTA
-53 ITGKFIGFVTEFRIP
+53 ITGRFIGFVTERRIP
-68 GLNLNIT
+68 NLNFNIP

-85 KRILITGHIFRELRF
+85 KRILITGHILRELRF

-136 LQVRDSTRYF
+136 LQVRDSTRYY
-146 EKKDEEEFNFIVDQ
+146 EKKEEEEFNFIVDQ
-160 ESSFEIDAGIF
+160 KSCFEIDTGIF
-171 CEVKTFCNNI
+171 CEVNTFCNNL

-188 NINKEEYQIEIWSLH
+188 SINKEEYQIEIWSLN
-203 MNCQELL
+203 MNCQQLL
-210 QYIEKITDEYEKEQ
+210 EYIEKITDEYEREQ
-224 REKSNRKKYIF
+224 RDKSNRKKYIF
-235 TFDGRDPETSVKWQ
+235 TFDGRDPETGVKWQ

-254 NKRTLDHVFFEE
+254 NKRSLDHVFFEE
-266 KDEVVNFLE
+266 KDEVVHFLE

-351 KVIMVAEDFDAMTDL
+351 KVIMVAEDFDCMTDL
-366 GKSRKLIQKESE
+366 AKSRKLIQKESD
-378 ESIMKIQKRNNE
+378 ESIKKMQQRNDE
-390 FQKNMETFKSEEAKA
+390 FQRNMGSFKSEEAKA

-412 QDDLTAAPNLV
+412 QDDMTVIPQMML
-423 FPKPDPSKSRD
+423 PKNDPSKSRD

-483 PSRKVMYQIIQNWYK
+483 PSRKVMYDIIKNWYK
-498 AHDDIYPGRNLVS
+498 AHDDFYPGKNLVS
-511 QFEEKWEKYYDR
+511 QFEEKWEKYSER
-523 IKDHKF
+523 LQDHKF
-529 RPCDVTNILQKFGDN
+529 RPCDITNILQKFGDN
-544 MERAFIEF
+544 IERVFIEF
-552 LKD
+552 QKTTS

>member
-1 MNSFNN
+1 MD
-7 NNKMENFNFEALLKD
+7 NFNFEALLKD
-22 SLKMNIMSQIE
+22 SLKMNIISQIE

-39 DAVMRMIMITILTA
+39 DAIVRMIMLTMLTA
-53 ITGKFIGFVTEFRIP
+53 ITGKFIGFVTEWRMPNF
-68 GLNLNIT
+68 NIA
-75 RKIYLWWKQP
+75 RKIYIWWKRP
-85 KRILITGHIFRELRF
+85 KCILITGHIFREFRF
-100 LHIRFD
+100 LQIRFD

-127 KKLIKKIKE
+127 RKLIQKIKE
-136 LQVRDSTRYF
+136 LQVRDSTRFYD
-146 EKKDEEEFNFIVDQ
+146 KKEDDVEFNFIVDQ
-160 ESSFEIDAGIF
+160 REPFEIDTGIF
-171 CEVKTFCNNI
+171 CLVNTYSNNI

-188 NINKEEYQIEIWSLH
+188 NISKEEYQIEIWAENMS
-203 MNCQELL
+203 CQELL

-235 TFDGRDPETSVKWQ
+235 TFDGRDPETGVKWQ

-266 KDEVVNFLE
+266 KDEVVHFLE

-286 IGKPYQ
+286 IGKPWQ

-311 LANYFNRSI
+311 LANWFNRSV
-320 KDCQFN
+320 KDCQFS
-326 RMKTIDDLESCI
+326 RMKTIDDLECCI
-338 HCISYDNKDMSID
+338 HCIGYDNKDMSID
-351 KVIMVAEDFDAMTDL
+351 KVIMVAEDFDCMTNIA
-366 GKSRKLIQKESE
+366 KSRKLIEKESE
-378 ESIMKIQKRNNE
+378 ESIMKAQKRNDE

-405 ILCAIAS
+405 ILCAIAG
-412 QDDLTAAPNLV
+412 QDEMATPHVVL
-423 FPKPDPSKSRD
+423 PKPDPSKSRD

-483 PSRKVMYQIIQNWYK
+483 PSRKVMYDIIKNWYK
-498 AHDDIYPGRNLVS
+498 AHDDFYPGRNLIS

-523 IKDHKF
+523 LQDHKF
-529 RPCDVTNILQKFGDN
+529 RPCDITNILQKYGDN
-544 MERAFIEF
+544 MERTFIEF
-552 LKD
+552 LKN

>member
-1 MNSFNN
+1 MD
-7 NNKMENFNFEALLKD
+7 NFNFEGLLKD
-22 SLKMNIMSQIE
+22 SLKMNIISQIE

-39 DAVMRMIMITILTA
+39 DAIMRMIMLTMLTA
-53 ITGKFIGFVTEFRIP
+53 ITGKFIGFVTEWRMPNF
-68 GLNLNIT
+68 NIA

-85 KRILITGHIFRELRF
+85 KRILITGHIFREFRF

-127 KKLIKKIKE
+127 KKLIQKIKE
-136 LQVRDSTRYF
+136 LQVRDSTRFY
-146 EKKDEEEFNFIVDQ
+146 EKKEDEVEFNFIVDQ
-160 ESSFEIDAGIF
+160 REPFEIDAGIF
-171 CEVKTFCNNI
+171 CLVNTYSNNI

-188 NINKEEYQIEIWSLH
+188 NISKEEYQIEIWAENMS
-203 MNCQELL
+203 CQELL
-210 QYIEKITDEYEKEQ
+210 EYIEKITDEYEKEQ

-235 TFDGRDPETSVKWQ
+235 TFDGRDPETGVKWQ

-254 NKRTLDHVFFEE
+254 NKRTLNHVFFEE
-266 KDEVVNFLE
+266 KEEVVHFLE

-311 LANYFNRSI
+311 LANWFNRSI

-338 HCISYDNKDMSID
+338 HCIGYDNKDMSID
-351 KVIMVAEDFDAMTDL
+351 KVIMVAEDFDCMTDL
-366 GKSRKLIQKESE
+366 AKSRKLIQKEND
-378 ESIMKIQKRNNE
+378 ESIMKAQKRNDE
-390 FQKNMETFKSEEAKA
+390 FQKNMGSFKSEEAKA

-412 QDDLTAAPNLV
+412 QDDMTSAPHVV

-483 PSRKVMYQIIQNWYK
+483 PSRKVMHQIIQNWYK
-498 AHDDIYPGRNLVS
+498 AHDEFYPGRNLVF

-523 IKDHKF
+523 LQDCKF
-529 RPCDVTNILQKFGDN
+529 RPCDITNILQKFGDN
-544 MERAFIEF
+544 MERTFIEF

>member
-1 MNSFNN
+1 MD
-7 NNKMENFNFEALLKD
+7 NFNFEALLKD
-22 SLKMNIMSQIE
+22 SLKMNMISQIE
-33 TGNAYI
+33 TGNPYI
-39 DAVMRMIMITILTA
+39 DAVVRMIMLTILTA
-53 ITGKFIGFVTEFRIP
+53 ITGKFIGFVTEWRMP
-68 GLNLNIT
+68 NLNIC
-75 RKIYLWWKQP
+75 RKIYFWWKKP
-85 KRILITGHIFRELRF
+85 KCIVITGNIFREFRF

-106 FSQRFKAILHKILKS
+106 FSQRFKAVLHKILKS

-127 KKLIKKIKE
+127 KKLIQKIKE
-136 LQVRDSTRYF
+136 LQVRDSTRFY
-146 EKKDEEEFNFIVDQ
+146 EKKEDEVEFNFIVDQ
-160 ESSFEIDAGIF
+160 REPFEIDTGIF
-171 CEVKTFCNNI
+171 CLVTTYSNNI

-188 NINKEEYQIEIWSLH
+188 NLSKEEYQIEIWSEH

-210 QYIEKITDEYEKEQ
+210 NYIEKITDEYEREQ
-224 REKSNRKKYIF
+224 RDKSNRKKYIF
-235 TFDGRDPETSVKWQ
+235 TFDGKDPEVGLKWQ

-266 KDEVVNFLE
+266 KEEVVHFLE

-338 HCISYDNKDMSID
+338 NCIGYDNKDMSID
-351 KVIMVAEDFDAMTDL
+351 KVIMVAEDFDCMTNVA
-366 GKSRKLIQKESE
+366 KSRKLIEKESE
-378 ESIMKIQKRNNE
+378 ESIMKAQKRNDE
-390 FQKNMETFKSEEAKA
+390 FQKNMSSFQSEEAKA

-412 QDDLTAAPNLV
+412 QDDMTAPHVVL
-423 FPKPDPSKSRD
+423 PKPDPSKSRD

-483 PSRKVMYQIIQNWYK
+483 PSRKVMYLIIQNWYK
-498 AHDDIYPGRNLVS
+498 AHDDFYPGRNLVS

-523 IKDHKF
+523 LLDHKF
-529 RPCDVTNILQKFGDN
+529 RPCDITNILQKFGDN
-544 MERAFIEF
+544 MERTFIEF
-552 LKD
+552 LRN